1 MTFFFARWLQ
11 ANTYLEPAS
20 FSLALMVLRFQKPV
34 LPLRPFVQHY
44 MLVHVR
50 YAGLDP
56 AQAVKPMP
64 PAPQQWLYFYPRDEM
79 KTFHY
84 GQGREIRSPRSVVVG
99 PQVSRVD
106 LRFPPD
112 HLMVCAAF
120 WPGGLHRLL
129 GVPVKELFD
138 FSIESRALLGPGIT
152 EVEDRLA
159 ETTDYPT
166 MLAVVESYLL
176 RALRHLPAHAAE
188 RPLDRL
194 LPTLLPTGR
203 TTEALDRLAADACLS
218 PRQFER
224 SFFERV
230 GMAPKL
236 YARIVRFDQAFRL
249 KEQQPGLDWLAVAVR
264 TGYYD
269 YRHLVRDFKEFAGVT
284 PPQLLAVEMAHSR
297 VAGASSL
304 PVGTF

>member
-1 MTFFFARWLQ
+1 MI
-11 ANTYLEPAS
+11 
-20 FSLALMVLRFQKPV
+20 LRFQQPA
-34 LPLRPFVQHY
+34 LPLRPFVQYY

-50 YAGLDP
+50 YDGLDP

-79 KTFHY
+79 STFHY
-84 GQGREIRSPRSVVVG
+84 GQGRVISSPRSIVVG

-106 LRFPPD
+106 LRFPPN
-112 HLMVCAAF
+112 HLMVGAAF

-138 FSIESRALLGPGIT
+138 FSVDSRALLGAAVT
-152 EVEDRLA
+152 EVEERLA
-159 ETTDYPT
+159 ETTDYAT
-166 MLAVVESYLL
+166 LLAVVESYLL
-176 RALRHLPAHAAE
+176 RALRRLPPHAAP

-194 LPTLLPTGR
+194 LSVLLPTGR
-203 TTEALDRLAADACLS
+203 TTASLETLAAEACLS

-230 GMAPKL
+230 GLAPKL

-249 KEQQPGLDWLAVAVR
+249 KERQPHLDWLAVAVQ

-284 PPQLLAVEMAHSR
+284 PPRLLAAEAAHAR
-297 VAGASSL
+297 VAGGSSQAPAAL
-304 PVGTF
+304 FN

>member
-1 MTFFFARWLQ
+1 
-11 ANTYLEPAS
+11 
-20 FSLALMVLRFQKPV
+20 MVIRFQQPAP
-34 LPLRPFVQHY
+34 PLRPFVQYY

-50 YAGLDP
+50 YEGLDP

-64 PAPQQWLYFYPRDEM
+64 PAPQQCLYFYPRDEM
-79 KTFHY
+79 STFHY
-84 GQGREIRSPRSVVVG
+84 GQQRVIRSPRSIVVG

-129 GVPVKELFD
+129 GVLVKELFD
-138 FSIESRALLGPGIT
+138 FSIESRSLLGPTIT
-152 EVEDRLA
+152 DVEDRLA
-159 ETTDYPT
+159 ETTDYAT
-166 MLAVVESYLL
+166 MLVVVESFLL
-176 RALRHLPAHAAE
+176 RALRHLPAHAPE

-203 TTEALDRLAADACLS
+203 TAATLGHLAAEACLS

-224 SFFERV
+224 SFIERV
-230 GMAPKL
+230 GMSPKL
-236 YARIVRFDQAFRL
+236 YARIVRFDRAFRL
-249 KEQQPGLDWLAVAVR
+249 KEQQPDLDWLAVAVQ

-284 PPQLLAVEMAHSR
+284 PPQLLAAETAHSR
-297 VAGASSL
+297 AAGGNTS

>member
-1 MTFFFARWLQ
+1 
-11 ANTYLEPAS
+11 
-20 FSLALMVLRFQKPV
+20 MVLRFQPPA
-34 LPLRPFVQHY
+34 LPLRPYVQYY

-50 YAGLDP
+50 YDGLDP

-64 PAPQQWLYFYPRDEM
+64 PAPQQCLYFYPRGEM
-79 KTFHY
+79 NTFHY
-84 GQGREIRSPRSVVVG
+84 GQNREIRSPRSIVVG

-138 FSIESRALLGPGIT
+138 FSVESRALLGPAIT
-152 EVEDRLA
+152 EVEDRLT
-159 ETTDYPT
+159 ETTDYSR
-166 MLAVVESYLL
+166 MLALVESYLL
-176 RALRHLPAHAAE
+176 RALRRQPTHAAA

-194 LPTLLPTGR
+194 LPLLLPTGR
-203 TTEALDRLAADACLS
+203 TTASLETLAAEACLS

-224 SFFERV
+224 SFIERV
-230 GMAPKL
+230 GMSPKL
-236 YARIVRFDQAFRL
+236 YARIVRFDRAFRL
-249 KEQQPGLDWLAVAVR
+249 KEQQPDLDWLAVAVHC
-264 TGYYD
+264 GYYD

-284 PPQLLAVEMAHSR
+284 PPQLLAAETAHAR
-297 VAGASSL
+297 AAGGNSS
-304 PVGTF
+304 PVGMY

>member
-1 MTFFFARWLQ
+1 
-11 ANTYLEPAS
+11 
-20 FSLALMVLRFQKPV
+20 MVLRFQQPA
-34 LPLRPFVQHY
+34 LPLRPFVQYY

-50 YAGLDP
+50 YDGLDP
-56 AQAVKPMP
+56 ALAVKPMP
-64 PAPQQWLYFYPRDEM
+64 PAPQQCLYFYPRDEM
-79 KTFHY
+79 STFHY
-84 GQGREIRSPRSVVVG
+84 GQQRLIRSPRSIVVG

-129 GVPVKELFD
+129 GVPVRELFD
-138 FSIESRALLGPGIT
+138 FSIESRALLGPAIT
-152 EVEDRLA
+152 DVEDRLA

-166 MLAVVESYLL
+166 MLAVVERFLL
-176 RALRHLPAHAAE
+176 RALRRLPAHAAA

-203 TTEALDRLAADACLS
+203 TAAPLDYLAAEACLS

-224 SFFERV
+224 SFIERV
-230 GMAPKL
+230 GMSPKL

-249 KEQQPGLDWLAVAVR
+249 KERQPGLDWLAVAVQ

-284 PPQLLAVEMAHSR
+284 PPQLLAAETAYSR
-297 VAGASSL
+297 AAGGNTS
-304 PVGTF
+304 PVGPF

>member
-1 MTFFFARWLQ
+1 
-11 ANTYLEPAS
+11 
-20 FSLALMVLRFQKPV
+20 MVLRFQQPA
-34 LPLRPFVQHY
+34 LPLRQFVQFY
-44 MLVHVR
+44 MLVHAR
-50 YAGLDP
+50 YDGLDP

-79 KTFHY
+79 STYHY
-84 GQGREIRSPRSVVVG
+84 GQERIIRSPRSIVVG

-129 GVPVKELFD
+129 GVPVKEMFD
-138 FSIESRALLGPGIT
+138 FSIESRALLGPAVT

-159 ETTDYPT
+159 ETTDYST
-166 MLAVVESYLL
+166 MLALVEGFLL
-176 RALRHLPAHAAE
+176 RALRRLPTHTAE

-194 LPTLLPTGR
+194 LPALLPTRR
-203 TTEALDRLAADACLS
+203 TSVALESLAAEACLS

-236 YARIVRFDQAFRL
+236 YARIVRFDRAFRY
-249 KEQQPGLDWLAVAVR
+249 KEQHLDLDWLAVAVQ

-284 PPQLLAVEMAHSR
+284 PPQLLAAETAHSR
-297 VAGASSL
+297 VAGGSFQPLAA
-304 PVGTF
+304 F

>member
-1 MTFFFARWLQ
+1 
-11 ANTYLEPAS
+11 
-20 FSLALMVLRFQKPV
+20 MVIRFQLPAP
-34 LPLRPFVQHY
+34 PLRPFVQHY
-44 MLVHVR
+44 MLVHMR
-50 YAGLDP
+50 YDGLAP
-56 AQAVKPMP
+56 AQVVKPMP

-79 KTFHY
+79 STFHY
-84 GQGREIRSPRSVVVG
+84 GQGREIRSPRSIVVG

-138 FSIESRALLGPGIT
+138 FSIDSRVLLGPGVS

-159 ETTDYPT
+159 ETTDYAA
-166 MLAVVESYLL
+166 MLAVLEGYLL
-176 RALRHLPAHAAE
+176 GRLRRLRPPAE

-194 LPTLLPTGR
+194 LPALLPTGR
-203 TTEALDRLAADACLS
+203 TTASLEHLAAEACLS

-224 SFFERV
+224 GFFERV
-230 GMAPKL
+230 GMSPKL
-236 YARIVRFDQAFRL
+236 YARIVRFDRAFRL
-249 KEQQPGLDWLAVAVR
+249 KEQQPGLDWLAVAVQ

-284 PPQLLAVEMAHSR
+284 PPQLLAAELAHTR
-297 VAGASSL
+297 VVGSSSNFN
-304 PVGTF
+304 PH

>member
-1 MTFFFARWLQ
+1 MF
-11 ANTYLEPAS
+11 
-20 FSLALMVLRFQKPV
+20 LRFQQPA
-34 LPLRPFVQHY
+34 LPLRPYVQYY

-50 YAGLDP
+50 YDGLDP

-64 PAPQQWLYFYPRDEM
+64 PAPQQCLYFYPRDEM
-79 KTFHY
+79 NTFHY
-84 GQGREIRSPRSVVVG
+84 GQNRVIRSPRSIVVG

-138 FSIESRALLGPGIT
+138 FSVESRALLGPVIT
-152 EVEDRLA
+152 EVEDQLA
-159 ETTDYPT
+159 ETTDYSH
-166 MLAVVESYLL
+166 MLALVENYLL
-176 RALRHLPAHAAE
+176 RALRRQPAHASA

-203 TTEALDRLAADACLS
+203 TTAPLEMLAAEACLS

-224 SFFERV
+224 SFIERV
-230 GMAPKL
+230 GMSPKL

-249 KEQQPGLDWLAVAVR
+249 KEQQPELDWLAVAVQ

-284 PPQLLAVEMAHSR
+284 PPQLLAAEAAHTR
-297 VAGASSL
+297 AAGGNSS
-304 PVGTF
+304 PAGTF

>member
-1 MTFFFARWLQ
+1 
-11 ANTYLEPAS
+11 
-20 FSLALMVLRFQKPV
+20 MVLRFQQPA
-34 LPLRPFVQHY
+34 PSLRPYVQHY

-50 YAGLDP
+50 YDGFTP

-79 KTFHY
+79 RTFHY
-84 GQGREIRSPRSVVVG
+84 GQGREIRSPRSIVVG

-138 FSIESRALLGPGIT
+138 FSVESRALLGPAIT

-176 RALRHLPAHAAE
+176 RALRRLPTHAPK

-194 LPTLLPTGR
+194 LPTLLPAGR
-203 TTEALDRLAADACLS
+203 TTASLDHLAADACLS

-224 SFFERV
+224 GFFERV

-236 YARIVRFDQAFRL
+236 YARIVRFDRAFRL
-249 KEQQPGLDWLAVAVR
+249 KERRPGLDWLAVAVQ

-284 PPQLLAVEMAHSR
+284 PPQLLAAETAHSR
-297 VAGASSL
+297 VAGGRAHPL
-304 PVGTF
+304 AAY